1 MNKFSEISSIRI
13 KMDGEDHTP
22 FINNI
27 KIQPYNYFGAHFE
40 ASEIEAVKV
49 NQLAYL
55 HPLMVEF
62 DESYIKLAK
71 VKALE
76 QKVLS
81 LTVLDNNYVEVFV
94 NVVTPQDI
102 EEKGLHEQYQEALE
116 SLVKVDKGLLLYKP
130 VRGKFPKAEKKKLE
144 ALQESSKDSS
154 VKFHFSEVGYVQF
167 TYYAEVE
174 TFDEIFRYTNKIVS
188 NLDKKARA
196 VLKKK
201 NN

>member
-1 MNKFSEISSIRI
+1 MYKFSEIDSIRI
-13 KMDGEDHTP
+13 KMDGEKITT
-22 FINNI
+22 FINN
-27 KIQPYNYFGAHFE
+27 KKVENYNYFGAHLL

-62 DESYIKLAK
+62 DESYIKLAN
-71 VKALE
+71 VKHME

-81 LTVLDNNYVEVFV
+81 LIVLDNNYVEIFV
-94 NVVTPQDI
+94 NFVTPDDI
-102 EEKGLHEQYQEALE
+102 EENGLHEQYQKALE
-116 SLVKVDKGLLLYKP
+116 SLVKADKRLLLDKP

-144 ALQESSKDSS
+144 ALKESSKDTS
-154 VKFHFSEVGYVQF
+154 VKFDFSEVGYLQF

-174 TFDEIFRYTNKIVS
+174 TFDEIFRYTNKIVA

-196 VLKKK
+196 ILKRK
-201 NN
+201 